1 MNRKAVYRSPEAFNM
16 SAWQC
21 PQKVHLGLRGSKAKL
36 AAWVEAGDRGSRGI
50 GVGWVSGVD

>member
-1 MNRKAVYRSPEAFNM
+1 VFIARLKHSAINM

-36 AAWVEAGDRGSRGI
+36 GAWVEAGDRGIRGI